1 MHEHA
6 HRVLHTPM
14 ISPNNYMHVH
24 MYTHVN
30 TCMYARLD
38 VVIIL
43 SGCTQR
49 YRYTHTHIIMHTPYA
64 PMNYP
69 KKYTHVHTHT
79 HTHSHTHVNRYM

>member
-1 MHEHA
+1 MGVCSTVCVLIDVHLEIMHVFTCERIMSCIQDKIRPSVSNLGNECMNM

-38 VVIIL
+38 VVII
-43 SGCTQR
+43 
-49 YRYTHTHIIMHTPYA
+49 
-64 PMNYP
+64 
-69 KKYTHVHTHT
+69 
-79 HTHSHTHVNRYM
+79 

>member
-38 VVIIL
+38 VVII
-43 SGCTQR
+43 
-49 YRYTHTHIIMHTPYA
+49 
-64 PMNYP
+64 
-69 KKYTHVHTHT
+69 
-79 HTHSHTHVNRYM
+79 